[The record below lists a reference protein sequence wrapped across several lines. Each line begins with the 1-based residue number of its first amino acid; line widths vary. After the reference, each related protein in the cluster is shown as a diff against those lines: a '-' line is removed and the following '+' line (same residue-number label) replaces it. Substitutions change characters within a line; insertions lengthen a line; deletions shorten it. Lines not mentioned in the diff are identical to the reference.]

1 MSVLVFLNLFNCR
14 CLTCK
19 SWDGRCKRL
28 AQAKSSKMASMFLK
42 EEKLCYKMVYYTLY
56 ST

>member
-42 EEKLCYKMVYYTLY
+42 EEKLCYKMVY
-56 ST
+56 